1 MPAAGSGGA
10 RPDDDPELAQRFTKD
25 PFFVLEAA
33 PTATR
38 RELDAVAAALIH
50 ALERGEWDA
59 ARYPTPLGE
68 RIRDAGSV
76 KAAAHELRDPE
87 RRIVQEVWARLP
99 VRWQPI
105 APPPAPAP
113 WCGGDRALGWRRR

>member
-1 MPAAGSGGA
+1 M
-10 RPDDDPELAQRFTKD
+10 
-25 PFFVLEAA
+25 LEAA

-38 RELDAVAAALIH
+38 RELDAVASALLR
-50 ALERGEWDA
+50 ALERGEQHA

-68 RIRDAGSV
+68 RVRDAGSV
-76 KAAAHELRDPE
+76 KAAAHELRDLE
-87 RRIVQEVWARLP
+87 SRIVQEVWARLP

-113 WCGGDRALGWRRR
+113 WSGGERALGWRRR